1 MYFCQ
6 RLFNTSDIS
15 IVLLYNNINIYLFQY
30 RWPLHI
36 DFLKKL
42 EKSVVTVFWEFK
54 RVQGDNDIH
63 HVNAEADLLLHGL
76 VADGDLLR
84 VQPLPLSLTEVLLS
98 RHVTTD

>member
-1 MYFCQ
+1 M
-6 RLFNTSDIS
+6 
-15 IVLLYNNINIYLFQY
+15 YLFQY
-30 RWPLHI
+30 CWPLHI

-42 EKSVVTVFWEFK
+42 EKSFVISVCLSFK
-54 RVQGDNDIH
+54 QAQGDNDIH

-84 VQPLPLSLTEVLLS
+84 VQPLPLSLTKVLLS